1 MSIDLNIL
9 NELQLVVNTHIHR
22 FENFYERYFNRPD
35 TRELVQYFFNRIYT
49 LEGKAE
55 RDKTAKKVYD
65 RFRAVLS
72 EKAKERIENLMN
84 LNDLTD
90 SLDLQMA
97 VALQKNPPLQ
107 NHTTEGGVISPDVF
121 RELYRIANSQ
131 KDREEQLQL
140 ILHNLESFFEL
151 SKHPL
156 AEMMMKPAS
165 MAAAMVGAKSI
176 FAIFEEGYRATRPVQ
191 KEIFTEFMQVVRQK
205 ENQFLQS
212 IYN

>member
-97 VALQKNPPLQ
+97 VALQKNPQLQ

>member
-97 VALQKNPPLQ
+97 VALKKNPQFQ
-107 NHTTEGGVISPDVF
+107 NQTTESGVISPDVF